1 MSTAESEWPGLL
13 REYES
18 AIAEFERVSRAL
30 TSALTERS
38 ATDDDFRALLV
49 AEERARETVVLA
61 RMRLINL
68 WRESGAELRRRG
80 IPLPRAFD
88 PSASS
93 RDPSSD

>member
-1 MSTAESEWPGLL
+1 MSPAESEWPVLL

-18 AIAEFERVSRAL
+18 AIAEFERMSRAL

-38 ATDDDFRALLV
+38 ATDDDFRALLD

-68 WRESGAELRRRG
+68 WRESGAELRHRG
-80 IPLPRAFD
+80 IPLPQGLD
-88 PSASS
+88 PTNASS
-93 RDPSSD
+93 RDPS

>member
-1 MSTAESEWPGLL
+1 MSPESEWPVLL

-30 TSALTERS
+30 TSALTGRG
-38 ATDDDFRALLV
+38 AADDDFRALVV

-68 WRESGAELRRRG
+68 WRDSGAELQRHG
-80 IPLPRAFD
+80 IPLPRALD
-88 PSASS
+88 PTGAPS
-93 RDPSSD
+93 RDPS

>member
-1 MSTAESEWPGLL
+1 MSPESEWPVLL

-18 AIAEFERVSRAL
+18 AIAEFERMSRAL
-30 TSALTERS
+30 TSALTGRS
-38 ATDDDFRALLV
+38 ATDEDFRALVV

-68 WRESGAELRRRG
+68 WRESGAELQRRG
-80 IPLPRAFD
+80 IPLPRGLD

-93 RDPSSD
+93 REPS

>member
-1 MSTAESEWPGLL
+1 MSPAESEWPVLL

-30 TSALTERS
+30 TTSLNERNAS
-38 ATDDDFRALLV
+38 NEDLRALVV

-68 WRESGAELRRRG
+68 WRDSGMEFQLPEF
-80 IPLPRAFD
+80 PLPADHR
-88 PSASS
+88 SE
-93 RDPSSD
+93 

>member
-1 MSTAESEWPGLL
+1 MSPAESEWPVLL

-68 WRESGAELRRRG
+68 WRESGTELQRRG
-80 IPLPRAFD
+80 IPLPRALD

-93 RDPSSD
+93 RDPSLD